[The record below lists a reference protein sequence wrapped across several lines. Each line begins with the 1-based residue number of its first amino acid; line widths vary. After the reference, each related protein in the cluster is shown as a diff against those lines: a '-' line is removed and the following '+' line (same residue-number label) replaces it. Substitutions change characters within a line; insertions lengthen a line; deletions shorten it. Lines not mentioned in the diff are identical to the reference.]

1 MSKMEEKLKASI
13 QPKQPAARAKA
24 QPRSGSPKKA
34 IVRETDPNAS
44 DMQLHPSRI
53 WPD

>member
-1 MSKMEEKLKASI
+1 MSKMEDKLKASI

-24 QPRSGSPKKA
+24 QPKSSSPKKA
-34 IVRETDPNAS
+34 VVRDADLNAP
-44 DMQLHPSRI
+44 DIQLHPSRI